1 MAFARK
7 VGIKNKKNIYV
18 YSDETV
24 WDHYLGQSFIF
35 SLSEHVFQ
43 KFIMY
48 KGSPH
53 LNMNSK
59 FLLKHKDLEE
69 L

>member
-7 VGIKNKKNIYV
+7 VGIKNQKNIYV

-24 WDHYLGQSFIF
+24 WDHYLGQSLIF

-53 LNMNSK
+53 LNTNSK

>member
-1 MAFARK
+1 MASTRK
-7 VGIKNKKNIYV
+7 VCIKNQKNIYM
-18 YSDETV
+18 YSYGTV

-35 SLSEHVFQ
+35 SLSDHVFQ

>member
-1 MAFARK
+1 MCS
-7 VGIKNKKNIYV
+7 Y
-18 YSDETV
+18 ETV
-24 WDHYLGQSFIF
+24 WDQYLGQSFIF